1 MLTGV
6 GLTAGRLADAPVV
19 DPKHRDPAPGQPA
32 EFPDGEGTRV
42 KAHHSIR
49 SLTADADLVVLA
61 QATSV
66 RSVERIESP
75 AERAE

>member
-1 MLTGV
+1 MLGCV
-6 GLTAGRLADAPVV
+6 IALALVIGIAQASHATPSRVS
-19 DPKHRDPAPGQPA
+19 QPSSQMA
-32 EFPDGEGTRV
+32 IEGTRV